1 MKLVLKRIAKKTAYT
16 IGKLYINDIYFC
28 DTLEDT
34 DRGLSSSM
42 SLNTIKAKKEAANTA
57 IPTGIYKVSMNV
69 VSNKYSSSPF
79 YKKLCGSKVPRLLNV
94 PGFDGILIHT
104 GNDNTDTEGCILVG
118 ENKQVGKVLNSKV
131 TFEKLYKELLKDK
144 ENITIKIE

>member
-1 MKLVLKRIAKKTAYT
+1 MKLVLKRIAKKTTYT
-16 IGKLYINDIYFC
+16 IGKLYINDVYFC

-42 SLNTIKAKKEAANTA
+42 SLDAIKAKKEAANTA
-57 IPTGIYKVSMNV
+57 IPTGTYKVSMNV
-69 VSNKYSSSPF
+69 VSNKYSNSPF
-79 YKKLCGSKVPRLLNV
+79 YKKLCSSKVPKLLNV

-118 ENKQVGKVLNSKV
+118 ENKQAGKVLNSKV